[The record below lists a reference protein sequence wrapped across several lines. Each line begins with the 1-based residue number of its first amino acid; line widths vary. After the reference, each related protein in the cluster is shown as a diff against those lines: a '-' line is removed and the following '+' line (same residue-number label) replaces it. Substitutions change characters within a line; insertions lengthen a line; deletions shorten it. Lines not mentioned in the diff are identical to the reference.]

1 MCKIFQTGNVAAERA
16 IVQGI
21 TNPRKERT
29 MLNIFAK
36 SIMTATR
43 NPDPA
48 PRGNKGHLGDRS
60 RFDTRRDTEIEAH
73 RIAHRRD

>member
-1 MCKIFQTGNVAAERA
+1 
-16 IVQGI
+16 
-21 TNPRKERT
+21 

-48 PRGNKGHLGDRS
+48 PRDNKGHLGDRS
-60 RFDTRRDTEIEAH
+60 RFDTRRDAEIEAH
-73 RIAHRRD
+73 RIARRRD